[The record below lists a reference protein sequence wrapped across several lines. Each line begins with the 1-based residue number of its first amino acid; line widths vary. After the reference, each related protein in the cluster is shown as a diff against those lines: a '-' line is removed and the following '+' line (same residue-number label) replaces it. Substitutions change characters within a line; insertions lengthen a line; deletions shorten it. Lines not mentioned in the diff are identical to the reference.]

1 VWGGVGWKCDAAGW
15 ADQLRDFLL
24 AHTAEIEGSDDLQ
37 LQLALARARGDK
49 AGILEPEKRVP
60 VEDSPGRP
68 YRNLK
73 PVSENELESESS

>member
-1 VWGGVGWKCDAAGW
+1 
-15 ADQLRDFLL
+15 LRDFLL

-49 AGILEPEKRVP
+49 AGILELQKRIA